1 MTSLFYTHRKVF
13 LYELS
18 HFILTLSQFIFFKT
32 LNAEEKEGGSN
43 FPQQQP
49 HDGWV

>member
-1 MTSLFYTHRKVF
+1 MASLFYTHRKVF
-13 LYELS
+13 LYMNFFILYELS
-18 HFILTLSQFIFFKT
+18 HSLYFKN
-32 LNAEEKEGGSN
+32 LNAEEKEGGSG